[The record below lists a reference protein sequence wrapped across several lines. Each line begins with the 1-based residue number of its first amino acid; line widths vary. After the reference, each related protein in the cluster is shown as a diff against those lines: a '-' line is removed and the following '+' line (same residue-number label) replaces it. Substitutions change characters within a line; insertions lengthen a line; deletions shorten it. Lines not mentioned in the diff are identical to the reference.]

1 MPSGVSHFN
10 LLEQLQSPA
19 LVRATAMRTMLSTSS
34 KLTPGQL
41 PQNSS
46 TLAHAPDALPSA
58 STSPLSS
65 LNLERRSTL
74 VGRGTLYASRSTCQ
88 CTTSQK
94 VGKGWVVGRWRV
106 RNKASTSQNSHLERT
121 YLRRLEVQIESN
133 EFFGGSHD
141 LTWQGSSAGHR
152 IFSCCLSRA
161 EV

>member
-1 MPSGVSHFN
+1 MPSGVSHFH
-10 LLEQLQSPA
+10 LEQLQLPA

-74 VGRGTLYASRSTCQ
+74 VERGLLYASRSTCQ
-88 CTTSQK
+88 CITSPKSRQ
-94 VGKGWVVGRWRV
+94 GMGGRSMASV
-106 RNKASTSQNSHLERT
+106 EQSFNVSKFPLGENLSTSPRGT
-121 YLRRLEVQIESN
+121 
-133 EFFGGSHD
+133 D
-141 LTWQGSSAGHR
+141 
-152 IFSCCLSRA
+152 
-161 EV
+161 